1 MRLFERALNYVGK
14 HGWPKENSFS
24 EKIRKAWFVPI
35 GGVDLIYALVKTKG
49 HLAYDPLWSRIINAL
64 IELGENEN
72 ATELLDLEDSYRHE
86 VLEIE

>member
-24 EKIRKAWFVPI
+24 EKIRKVWFVPI

-49 HLAYDPLWSRIINAL
+49 HLVYDPLWSRIINAL
-64 IELGENEN
+64 IELDED
-72 ATELLDLEDSYRHE
+72 ADVKELRELEDSYRHE